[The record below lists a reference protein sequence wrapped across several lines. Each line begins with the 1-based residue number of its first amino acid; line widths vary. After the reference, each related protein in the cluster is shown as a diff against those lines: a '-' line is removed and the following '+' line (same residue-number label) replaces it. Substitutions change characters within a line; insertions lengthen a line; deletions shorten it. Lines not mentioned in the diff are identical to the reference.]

1 MLHTLSVKNRYYLVF
16 NDYTD
21 IKLTTKLT
29 TLCIFNAWGYI
40 GIEYFLLSTTEYL
53 SLSDYYHHYYSLWW
67 TWNGYDMI
75 EISLLNTR
83 LLAAFYTNNNPRK
96 DACSSKE
103 VVRKSIFNLNNIFEL
118 FESIEI
124 VSNSKNIE
132 LSISKNNG
140 SEEKHI

>member
-1 MLHTLSVKNRYYLVF
+1 
-16 NDYTD
+16 
-21 IKLTTKLT
+21 
-29 TLCIFNAWGYI
+29 
-40 GIEYFLLSTTEYL
+40 
-53 SLSDYYHHYYSLWW
+53 
-67 TWNGYDMI
+67 MI

-83 LLAAFYTNNNPRK
+83 LLAAFYTNNNLRK